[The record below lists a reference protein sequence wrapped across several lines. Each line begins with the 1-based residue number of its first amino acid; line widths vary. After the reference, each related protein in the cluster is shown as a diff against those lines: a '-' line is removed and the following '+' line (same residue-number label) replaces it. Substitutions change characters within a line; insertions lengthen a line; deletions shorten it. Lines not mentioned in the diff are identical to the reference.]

1 MRTVDPEKHRRRRLS
16 IIEAAIGLFATKGLA
31 RTTTAEIYRAAGTS
45 TGNLFHYFP
54 SKQAIFYGIF
64 ELDRSEWD
72 AAFEAAGAEPDPWA
86 ALMTVVGRIAE
97 EAAHPVMAGLMVEVL
112 AQAHRDPDF
121 AALLAESDRRM
132 MRGVAALVERLRAAG
147 LAEPGLPPE
156 TAARWVLTLT
166 DGFHG
171 RGYPEPDRDRAAE
184 VTTAKQLIARVLSY
198 TGPAALKPDPGTAMI
213 RRHRAARPS
222 VSDGRSELPGRG

>member
-1 MRTVDPEKHRRRRLS
+1 MRTVDPEKHQQRRLA
-16 IIEAAIGLFATKGLA
+16 IIEAAIGLFAAKGLA
-31 RTTTAEIYRAAGTS
+31 RTTTAEICRAAGTS

-64 ELDRSEWD
+64 EVDRTEWD
-72 AAFEAAGAEPDPWA
+72 AAFETARADPDPWA
-86 ALMTVVGRIAE
+86 ALMTVVDRIAE

-132 MRGVAALVERLRAAG
+132 MRGVADLVERLRAAG
-147 LAEPGLPPE
+147 RAEPGLPPD
-156 TAARWVLTLT
+156 TAARWVLIIT
-166 DGFHG
+166 DAFYG

-184 VTTAKQLIARVLSY
+184 VTTAKHLIARMLRY
-198 TGPAALKPDPGTAMI
+198 TGPGAPQPDPAQ
-213 RRHRAARPS
+213 
-222 VSDGRSELPGRG
+222 